1 MQLGEWQ
8 MRLDKAEEGCEVW
21 EEVPLVSILH
31 SRLSD
36 LEPIGVGT
44 PMVECLTSYITRLA
58 DAHSVS
64 PITLVTRE
72 VLPRAAPLYGQ
83 QDGKWVSNQ
92 WTSVARSSA
101 LLNGVVRGTQNW
113 VQVLEQLTGRGDLRF
128 LTLLT
133 FAQVLPPRNLLR
145 RFRAWCP
152 LCYQK
157 WYEAGLIVY
166 DPLLWN
172 LECVTICGH
181 HHLPLHHCCPH
192 AGCGAALFPLEP
204 RMVPGYCPKCH
215 RWLGYTK
222 HLTEPEDPGSDC
234 EWQWQFWGE
243 QTVGE
248 LLAAQPKLSVLP
260 SRERVAV
267 RLSTYMDA
275 LLNGK
280 KMELARRLN
289 RNGSSIRDW
298 LAGKQLPHLGN
309 LLRICFLF
317 HTTPL
322 QWFTETVQEEF
333 FPLQTVPQE
342 SVSGVQMR
350 RQVRRFDPFG
360 IKLALEQALCQ
371 VPAPP
376 MRQVAKCLGYDPS
389 QVYKYF
395 PDLCQAISRRY
406 RARQAKNKQLRR
418 QRERE
423 QLCDA
428 MRKFHEQGIYPG
440 QRRLQ
445 QFLSKPGFFRD
456 AWMKAAWY
464 EVLRELGWKS

>member
-1 MQLGEWQ
+1 
-8 MRLDKAEEGCEVW
+8 MRLDVEDQGDEMW
-21 EEVPLVSILH
+21 EELRLGPIPH
-31 SRLSD
+31 SRLCD

-64 PITLVTRE
+64 PVTLVTRE
-72 VLPRAAPLYGQ
+72 ILPRAAPLYGQ
-83 QDGKWVSNQ
+83 PDRKWVSNQ
-92 WTSVARSSA
+92 WSSVARSSA
-101 LLNGVVRGTQNW
+101 LLNGVARGTQNW
-113 VQVLEQLTGRGDLRF
+113 VQVLEHLTGRGDLRF

-133 FAQVLPPRNLLR
+133 FANVLPPRNLLR
-145 RFRAWCP
+145 RLRAWCS

-157 WYEAGLIVY
+157 WYEADLIIY

-172 LECVTICGH
+172 LESVTVCGY
-181 HHLPLHHCCPH
+181 HHLTLRHCCPH
-192 AGCGAALFPLEP
+192 PGCGAVLFPLEP

-215 RWLGYTK
+215 RWLGYSQS
-222 HLTEPEDPGSDC
+222 LTEPEDPGGRD
-234 EWQWQFWGE
+234 EQWQWQLWGE

-248 LLAAQPKLSVLP
+248 LLAVQPKLPVLP
-260 SRERVAV
+260 SRERIAAH
-267 RLSTYMDA
+267 LTTYMGV

-322 QWFTETVQEEF
+322 QWFTEAVQKEF
-333 FPLQTVPQE
+333 LTLQTVPQE
-342 SVSGVQMR
+342 GVSGVQMR
-350 RQVRRFDPFG
+350 RQVRRFDTDG

-371 VPAPP
+371 EPAPP
-376 MRQVAKCLGYDPS
+376 MRQVAKSLGYDPS
-389 QVYKYF
+389 QVYKRF
-395 PDLCQAISRRY
+395 PDLCQAISGRY
-406 RARQAKNKQLRR
+406 RADQSKNKQLRR

-423 QLCDA
+423 ELRDA
-428 MRKFHEQGIYPG
+428 MRTFHEQGIYPG

-445 QFLSKPGFFRD
+445 KFLSKPGFLRD

-464 EVLRELGWKS
+464 EILQELGWKP